1 LSNEQNMTMY
11 EYIGKEKLEELVD
24 TFYGYVSKHEKL
36 SPIFPGD
43 WEETARKQKLFLTQY
58 LGGPQYYSMD
68 RGHPRMRARHLP
80 FPITIE
86 RAHDWLD
93 CMEKAMNDVGLGDEI
108 KIPLLGQLKNVAY
121 HMVNQE

>member
-1 LSNEQNMTMY
+1 MSNENQSMY

-24 TFYGYVSKHEKL
+24 TFYSYVSKHERL

-43 WEETARKQKLFLTQY
+43 WEETARKQKLFLTQF
-58 LGGPQYYSMD
+58 LGGPQYYSME

-86 RAHDWLD
+86 LAHDWLD
-93 CMEKAMNDVGLGDEI
+93 CMAKAMDDVDLDEEI
-108 KIPLLGQLKNVAY
+108 KEPLLQHLRNVAY